1 MAPELEERIA
11 KACGAMKSLGLSV
24 ETVKPVLKKLLK
36 LYNKNWELI
45 EEDNY
50 RTLADAIFEFSD
62 DKIKAEQKGLMI
74 KDEVEPPYKKRHI
87 GFPEDRVSSTLN
99 HAKSIVDLEGEIR
112 KISSSGGINS
122 FSKYPSSDYHD
133 PVCNES
139 SRNKSKNLIQVDSVG
154 VKKNSYAEG
163 SSSAH
168 DANPTARNHGLHS
181 RKQDIKHAREI
192 KNSIEPGEKQPIDCR
207 PRHSGIA
214 SNVSQGLIEV
224 SQHSH
229 KGKITRSGTP
239 SSHQTNFQATHDIA
253 SSSCG
258 HVHLSLK
265 CDHVRRQYNFHSTNS
280 DKLLRSVESKY
291 KKLYKTIEPKFSLE
305 KLLNEICESY
315 LEIGADS
322 VDGVHKN
329 KLPGHHE
336 TVETDRPERNMGKRL
351 SCSSSHSSQQQPV
364 DYNGKKRTV
373 LKVLDITKGT
383 EKTKIS
389 LYDDIG
395 NEDTTSFVYIPE
407 NIIYQSAYVHVS
419 LARIANEDC
428 CPSCTG
434 DCLLSSIPCACA
446 GDTGGE
452 YAYTPEGLLNQKFL
466 RSCISMNQEPQNHQL
481 FYCQDCPLERAK
493 NANRPKKCKGHLLRK
508 FIKECWRKC
517 GCNMECGN
525 RVVQRGVTRKLQVF
539 LTSKGKGWGVRTLEE
554 LPEGAFVC
562 EYVGEILTNMEL
574 YERNKQSSGKDKHVY
589 PVLLDADWAT
599 EGVLKDED
607 ALCLD
612 ATHYGNVARF
622 INHRCFNSNLLE
634 IPVQVE
640 TPDRHYYHL
649 AFFTKRKVDALEELT
664 WDYGIDFDDHNHPIK
679 AFKCLCGSEYCRDSK
694 R

>member
-1 MAPELEERIA
+1 MAPKLEEQIA
-11 KACGAMKSLGLSV
+11 KAFGAMKSLGLSV

-36 LYNKNWELI
+36 LYNNNWELI

-50 RTLADAIFEFSD
+50 RTLADAIFEFAD
-62 DKIKAEQKGLMI
+62 DKIKAAQKGLMI
-74 KDEVEPPYKKRHI
+74 KDEVEPPHKKQHI
-87 GFPEDRVSSTLN
+87 GLPEDQVSSTLN
-99 HAKSIVDLEGEIR
+99 HGRSIMDLEGDIR
-112 KISSSGGINS
+112 KSSSSGGINA
-122 FSKYPSSDYHD
+122 FSKDPSSDSHD
-133 PVCNES
+133 PLCNES
-139 SRNKSKNLIQVDSVG
+139 IRNKSKNLIQVDSAG
-154 VKKNSYAEG
+154 VKQNVYVEG
-163 SSSAH
+163 ASSAH
-168 DANPTARNHGLHS
+168 DANPSARNPGLHS
-181 RKQDIKHAREI
+181 RKHDMKHAREI
-192 KNSIEPGEKQPIDCR
+192 KNSIEPREKQPIDY
-207 PRHSGIA
+207 PPIYSG
-214 SNVSQGLIEV
+214 
-224 SQHSH
+224 
-229 KGKITRSGTP
+229 
-239 SSHQTNFQATHDIA
+239 IA

-265 CDHVRRQYNFHSTNS
+265 YDHVRGQYNFHSPNS
-280 DKLLRSVESKY
+280 DELLRFVESKY
-291 KKLYKTIEPKFSLE
+291 KKLYKNFEPKFSLE

-322 VDGVHKN
+322 VVGVHKN
-329 KLPGHHE
+329 KLPGHHKI
-336 TVETDRPERNMGKRL
+336 VETDCPERNMGKRS
-351 SCSSSHSSQQQPV
+351 SCSSSHSSQKQPV
-364 DYNGKKRTV
+364 DYSGKKRTV

-383 EKTKIS
+383 ENTKIS

-395 NEDTTSFVYIPE
+395 NEDLTNFVYIPE

-419 LARIANEDC
+419 LARLANEDC

-434 DCLLSSIPCACA
+434 DCLSSSIPCACA

-452 YAYTPEGLLNQKFL
+452 FAYTPEGLLSQKFL
-466 RSCISMNQEPQNHQL
+466 RSCISMNQEPQNHHL
-481 FYCQDCPLERAK
+481 FYCHDCPLERAK

-525 RVVQRGVTRKLQVF
+525 RVVQRGITQKLQVF
-539 LTSKGKGWGVRTLEE
+539 LTSKGKGWGVRALEE

-574 YERNKQSSGKDKHVY
+574 YERNNQSSGKDKHVY

-612 ATHYGNVARF
+612 ATYYGNVARF

-664 WDYGIDFDDHNHPIK
+664 WDYGIDFDDHNHPVK
-679 AFKCLCGSEYCRDSK
+679 AFKCQCGSEYCRDSK